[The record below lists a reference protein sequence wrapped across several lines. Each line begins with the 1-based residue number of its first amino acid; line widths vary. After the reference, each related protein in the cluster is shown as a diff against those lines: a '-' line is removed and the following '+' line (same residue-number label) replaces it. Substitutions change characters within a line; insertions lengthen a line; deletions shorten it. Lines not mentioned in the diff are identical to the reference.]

1 MQQRYSSVLFVPL
14 SGYVEKSRRGYY
26 NAYTLAEQNAK
37 ISGVMDVTP
46 FLTYFIENVY
56 HKLVP
61 VLLDPDT
68 TEIFQNALAGAMSR
82 KRNRP
87 CGSLSSLSMGKA
99 SSPPSSWKRTLAMR
113 PMRPFAGLYSN
124 LKNSDCCG
132 LQNTAIASSIKLQN
146 KLKKRLPNPAD
157 SGRRYSFDHNGRS

>member
-1 MQQRYSSVLFVPL
+1 MFQFIISVFVFFNYTCGIWCSSGTHPFCL
-14 SGYVEKSRRGYY
+14 SHCLGMWRRAVEVTTMHTHWQSRMRRSAG
-26 NAYTLAEQNAK
+26 
-37 ISGVMDVTP
+37 GMDVTP

-99 SSPPSSWKRTLAMR
+99 SSPPSSWKRTLVMR
-113 PMRPFAGLYSN
+113 PMQRFVDLYSS
-124 LKNSDCCG
+124 LRSLGCCG
-132 LQNTAIASSIKLQN
+132 LQKYGNRIKYQIAK
-146 KLKKRLPNPAD
+146 
-157 SGRRYSFDHNGRS
+157 